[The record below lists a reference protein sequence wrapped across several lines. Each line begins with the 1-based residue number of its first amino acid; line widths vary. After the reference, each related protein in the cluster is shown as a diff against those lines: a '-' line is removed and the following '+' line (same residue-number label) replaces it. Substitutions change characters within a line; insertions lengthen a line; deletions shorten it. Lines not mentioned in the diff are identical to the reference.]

1 MVIKKT
7 FYSEEVVAAVAANLL
22 DSGAQ
27 VIEHLKIGRLD
38 FIVLKV
44 NRKWKITY
52 RLVHFIH

>member
-7 FYSEEVVAAVAANLL
+7 FYSEEVDAAVAANLL

-38 FIVLKV
+38 FIVLNV
-44 NRKWKITY
+44 NRK
-52 RLVHFIH
+52 